1 MLFGDADDPEVIR
14 HAWSYDARELILST
28 TRGPSTAMG
37 PAEGGLHVQNFNDTD
52 ATEVLRRFIELD
64 SQSDSNREPDMGF
77 FKTLNKTHRC
87 SMMFALC

>member
-14 HAWSYDARELILST
+14 HAWPHDARGLILSS

-37 PAEGGLHVQNFNDTD
+37 PAGGGLHVQEFNDTGT
-52 ATEVLRRFIELD
+52 TEVLRRFIELD
-64 SQSDSNREPDMGF
+64 SRSDSNREPAVGI